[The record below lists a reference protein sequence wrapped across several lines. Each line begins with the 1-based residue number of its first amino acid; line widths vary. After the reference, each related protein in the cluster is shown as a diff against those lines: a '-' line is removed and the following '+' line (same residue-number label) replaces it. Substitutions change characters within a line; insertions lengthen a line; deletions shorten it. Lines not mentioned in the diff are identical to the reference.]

1 MASKEFIP
9 EQIKKEMGVNEDN
22 SQNMYFFNKKP

>member
-9 EQIKKEMGVNEDN
+9 EQMKKEMGVT
-22 SQNMYFFNKKP
+22 KKQSSRYCRFKK